1 MVIKGPNGTGKS
13 TLLRLVAGMLRCGE
27 GEIKVGGVAPENLSD
42 DSFPRD
48 IFYLPQ
54 EDETFS
60 FPASEFYRM
69 SIPEAAGRAEE
80 LARELCLGEDLIRN
94 HPIDSL
100 SGGERKKVFL
110 ALAFAADPL
119 LMLLD
124 EPTNSLDEKGRQ
136 KLTEMVRGRCRSTVI
151 VTHDSV
157 FDSISEETYL
167 CAEGQLRTAG
177 DNLHGYTSK
186 ENDITGKG
194 D

>member
-1 MVIKGPNGTGKS
+1 M
-13 TLLRLVAGMLRCGE
+13 
-27 GEIKVGGVAPENLSD
+27 
-42 DSFPRD
+42 
-48 IFYLPQ
+48 
-54 EDETFS
+54 
-60 FPASEFYRM
+60 
-69 SIPEAAGRAEE
+69 
-80 LARELCLGEDLIRN
+80 
-94 HPIDSL
+94 
-100 SGGERKKVFL
+100 FL